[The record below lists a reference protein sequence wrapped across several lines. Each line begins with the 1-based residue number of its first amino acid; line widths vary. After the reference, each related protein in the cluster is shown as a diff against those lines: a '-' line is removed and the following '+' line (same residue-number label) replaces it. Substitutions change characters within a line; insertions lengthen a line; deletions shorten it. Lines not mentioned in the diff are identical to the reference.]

1 MTVFTDDGGYFEFTD
16 LEAGAYTIVT
26 YKKGYKKSKK
36 AVKLEEGESLEI
48 TIEIKKTAKGM

>member
-16 LEAGAYTIVT
+16 LEAGTYTIVT

-36 AVKLEEGESLEI
+36 TVKLAERESLEI
-48 TIEIKKTAKGM
+48 TVEMKKAAKGM